1 VVHKRT
7 FKFKIILPFLL
18 ISFLVGCDH
27 SSKSLSQLRNSIKKR
42 FDTTKQGAFALAFK
56 NLADT
61 TDTIYINDRE
71 MFHAASTMK
80 VPVLIEAFK
89 QINEGKFKLGDSIKV
104 YNHFKSIVDSSTYQ
118 LDSTDDS
125 YPKLYHY
132 IGQKRPIHDLLF
144 QMITNSSN
152 LAADIMINKVG
163 VQNINPTMRS
173 LGADSILVLR
183 GVEDIK
189 AYKAGI
195 SDSTDARDLMILF
208 EKLAKGKVVSLQAS
222 KQMIAILEQQ
232 KFNDKIPAEL
242 PDSVQVAHK
251 TGAIPGVHHDAGL
264 IILPDGQKYV
274 LVLLSKDAPDGNKV
288 TQMFADISKDIYDYV
303 VSSSSSN

>member
-1 VVHKRT
+1 MVHKRT
-7 FKFKIILPFLL
+7 SKFKIILPFLL
-18 ISFLVGCDH
+18 ISFIAGCNH
-27 SSKSLSQLRNSIKKR
+27 SPQSLSQLQNSIKKR
-42 FDTTKQGAFALAFK
+42 FDTTTQGTFALAFK

-61 TDTIYINDRE
+61 TDTIFINDRE

-89 QINEGKFKLGDSIKV
+89 QIAEDKFKLSDSIKV

-132 IGQKRPIHDLLF
+132 IGKKRSIHDLLLH
-144 QMITNSSN
+144 MIINSSN
-152 LAADIMINKVG
+152 LAADIMIEKVG
-163 VQNINPTMRS
+163 AKNITPTMRS

-189 AYKAGI
+189 AYRAGI

-208 EKLAKGKVVSLQAS
+208 EKLAKGKVVSPQAS
-222 KQMIAILEQQ
+222 KQMIAILKRQ
-232 KFNDKIPAEL
+232 KHNDKIPAEL

-264 IILPDGQKYV
+264 IIFPDGQKYV
-274 LVLLSKDAPDGNKV
+274 LVLLSKNAPDGKKV
-288 TQMFADISKDIYDYV
+288 TQMFADISKEIYDYV
-303 VSSSSSN
+303 VSRQ